1 MMSARPVL
9 PLRILVAA
17 TFAAAGFA
25 MALPAVAAPLSLR
38 EGLFGEGRHD
48 GRRFSAPPVARYVVE
63 DGGGFILDRSTPRP
77 MVKFENSA
85 EVWVLQPHPAPRGDI
100 IYKNDLGQPILR
112 ATRLGGL
119 TVFTPDR
126 PSGAPAARAG
136 GSNPLR
142 LPVLGPEALLQ
153 RLAQASAR
161 ASRAAR
167 RLIPFEADASPETA
181 PLVADAALVAAEA
194 VVRMSAQP
202 GGRAA
207 LSGVNKVTLVE
218 GRRPGA
224 SLRAG
229 VILITITP
237 EDGMAGRPSS
247 ERIVAAAGSR

>member
-17 TFAAAGFA
+17 SLAAAG
-25 MALPAVAAPLSLR
+25 MSVAAPAAAQPGSLR
-38 EGLFGEGRHD
+38 EGLFGEGRYD
-48 GRRFSAPPVARYVVE
+48 SRRFSAPPVARYTVE

-77 MVKFENSA
+77 LVKFEDSA
-85 EVWVLQPHPAPRGDI
+85 EVWVLQPQPAPRGDI
-100 IYKNDLGQPILR
+100 IYKNDLGQPVLR

-119 TVFTPDR
+119 TVFTRER
-126 PSGAPAARAG
+126 PSGAAAALAG

-142 LPVLGPEALLQ
+142 LPTLGPEALLQ

-181 PLVADAALVAAEA
+181 PLVADAAMLAAEA
-194 VVRMSAQP
+194 VVRLAADP
-202 GGRAA
+202 DGRQA
-207 LSGVNKVTLVE
+207 LSSVDKVTLVE

-224 SLRAG
+224 SLRGG

-237 EDGMAGRPSS
+237 EDGLAGRPSS
-247 ERIVAAAGSR
+247 ERILAAAGAR

>member
-1 MMSARPVL
+1 ML
-9 PLRILVAA
+9 PLRLLVAA
-17 TFAAAGFA
+17 TLAVAGIASGAPAAA
-25 MALPAVAAPLSLR
+25 APGSLR
-38 EGLFGEGRHD
+38 EGLFGEGRYD
-48 GRRFSAPPVARYVVE
+48 SRRFAAPPVAKYAVE

-77 MVKFENSA
+77 MMKFEDSA

-100 IYKNDLGQPILR
+100 IYKNDLGQPVLR

-119 TVFTPDR
+119 TVFTPAR
-126 PSGAPAARAG
+126 PSGAAAALVG

-142 LPVLGPEALLQ
+142 LPTLGPEALLQ

-181 PLVADAALVAAEA
+181 PLVADAAMVAAEA
-194 VVRMSAQP
+194 VVRLSADSS
-202 GGRAA
+202 GRNV
-207 LSGVNKVTLVE
+207 LNGIEKVTLVE

-237 EDGMAGRPSS
+237 EDGLAGRPSS
-247 ERIVAAAGSR
+247 ERILAATGAR

>member
-1 MMSARPVL
+1 MSARPVL

-17 TFAAAGFA
+17 SLAAAG
-25 MALPAVAAPLSLR
+25 MSVAAPAAAQPGSLR
-38 EGLFGEGRHD
+38 EGLFGEGRYD
-48 GRRFSAPPVARYVVE
+48 SRRFSAPPVARYTVE

-77 MVKFENSA
+77 LVKFEDSA
-85 EVWVLQPHPAPRGDI
+85 EVWVLQPQPAPRGDI
-100 IYKNDLGQPILR
+100 IYKNDLGQPVLR

-119 TVFTPDR
+119 TVFTRER
-126 PSGAPAARAG
+126 PSGAAAALAG

-142 LPVLGPEALLQ
+142 LPTLGPEALLQ

-181 PLVADAALVAAEA
+181 PLVADAAMLAAEA
-194 VVRMSAQP
+194 VVRLAADP
-202 GGRAA
+202 DGRQA
-207 LSGVNKVTLVE
+207 LSSVDKVTLVE

-224 SLRAG
+224 SLRGG

-237 EDGMAGRPSS
+237 EDGLAGRPSS
-247 ERIVAAAGSR
+247 ERILAAAGAR